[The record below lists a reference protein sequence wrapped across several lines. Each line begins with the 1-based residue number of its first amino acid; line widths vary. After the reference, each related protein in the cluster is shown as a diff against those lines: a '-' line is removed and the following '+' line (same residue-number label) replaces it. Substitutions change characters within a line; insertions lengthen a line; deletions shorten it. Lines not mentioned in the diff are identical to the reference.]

1 MVFDILR
8 MDLTRAAG
16 TRTTSFGSTKDC
28 LNFEEVDS
36 TLQDD
41 SKYSRSSTLG
51 HSVRLQNR
59 GSNED
64 SAAKIFQDLTFGR
77 RIARGENT
85 AASLI
90 SRPIL
95 TAVEGLN
102 YQKAEQV
109 YRSRSQIRE
118 SQGRSADR
126 GLMLPTQFSR
136 GKCSQISHTPAPLRL
151 ESLHVTWILMSLPH

>member
-1 MVFDILR
+1 
-8 MDLTRAAG
+8 MDLNRAAG

-28 LNFEEVDS
+28 LNFEKVDS

-51 HSVRLQNR
+51 QSVRCQSR

-77 RIARGENT
+77 RTARGENT

-90 SRPIL
+90 SQPIL

-102 YQKAEQV
+102 YQEAEQV
-109 YRSRSQIRE
+109 YRSRE
-118 SQGRSADR
+118 SLGRSADR
-126 GLMLPTQFSR
+126 GLMLPTKFSR
-136 GKCSQISHTPAPLRL
+136 GKSSK
-151 ESLHVTWILMSLPH
+151 SLTLQHLYGWILYS